1 MLTGDILDGGKARPD
16 IRVAGAR
23 ITVYDRAELMVA
35 TKRISIEE
43 FASLTR
49 DGLWE
54 LIDGEPLAVT
64 PSSDRSGWVSGRI
77 FSRLERFVDANNLGW
92 AFPAET
98 GFILFENRATVRS
111 PDAAFVRRDRL
122 SGLTDR
128 FVPLAPDL
136 AVEVLSPSDRMTDA
150 LGKVTM
156 YLQAGVQSV
165 WLVDPLERTVTVFRP
180 DAALKLLAEGD
191 ILDGGDVLPGFSV
204 PVADIFA

>member
-1 MLTGDILDGGKARPD
+1 
-16 IRVAGAR
+16 
-23 ITVYDRAELMVA
+23 MVA

-43 FASLTR
+43 FVTLTR

-54 LIDGEPLAVT
+54 LVDGEPVAVT

-77 FSRLERFVDANNLGW
+77 FSRLERFVDVNNLGW

-98 GFILFENRATVRS
+98 GFILFEDRATVRS

-122 SGLTDR
+122 SELTDR

-136 AVEVLSPSDRMTDA
+136 VVEVLSPSDRMADA
-150 LGKVTM
+150 LGKITM
-156 YLQAGVQSV
+156 YLQAGVRLV
-165 WLVDPLERTVTVFRP
+165 WLVDPLERTVTLFRP

-191 ILDGGDVLPGFSV
+191 VLDGGDVLPGFSV